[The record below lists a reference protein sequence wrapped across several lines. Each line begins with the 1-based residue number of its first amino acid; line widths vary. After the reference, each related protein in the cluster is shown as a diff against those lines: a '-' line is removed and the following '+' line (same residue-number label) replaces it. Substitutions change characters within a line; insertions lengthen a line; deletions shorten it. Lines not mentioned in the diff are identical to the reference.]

1 MFKNH
6 NTKAIYEKKV
16 ENRGERSKMRERER
30 GSGRERQ
37 REREKRETE
46 RERKTERDREREMKG
61 LERKISQCIL
71 PFTSFA
77 KITRKHLCQRLFF
90 NKKECLA

>member
-30 GSGRERQ
+30 
-37 REREKRETE
+37 
-46 RERKTERDREREMKG
+46 
-61 LERKISQCIL
+61 IL
-71 PFTSFA
+71 LKQEAAPRRCSS
-77 KITRKHLCQRLFF
+77 R
-90 NKKECLA
+90 

>member
-30 GSGRERQ
+30 ENITKTRSSPSQMFVKIGALKNFAILIGSGY
-37 REREKRETE
+37 
-46 RERKTERDREREMKG
+46 
-61 LERKISQCIL
+61 
-71 PFTSFA
+71 
-77 KITRKHLCQRLFF
+77 
-90 NKKECLA
+90 

>member
-30 GSGRERQ
+30 
-37 REREKRETE
+37 E
-46 RERKTERDREREMKG
+46 RER
-61 LERKISQCIL
+61 IL
-71 PFTSFA
+71 LKQEAAPRRCSS
-77 KITRKHLCQRLFF
+77 R
-90 NKKECLA
+90 

>member
-30 GSGRERQ
+30 E
-37 REREKRETE
+37 RERER
-46 RERKTERDREREMKG
+46 
-61 LERKISQCIL
+61 IL
-71 PFTSFA
+71 LKQEAAPRRCSS
-77 KITRKHLCQRLFF
+77 R
-90 NKKECLA
+90 